1 MKIAFQEEEEE
12 EKGHQHMILPN
23 RLNWEVNVF
32 AQK

>member
-1 MKIAFQEEEEE
+1 MKIAFQKAEEEEE
-12 EKGHQHMILPN
+12 GHQHMILPN